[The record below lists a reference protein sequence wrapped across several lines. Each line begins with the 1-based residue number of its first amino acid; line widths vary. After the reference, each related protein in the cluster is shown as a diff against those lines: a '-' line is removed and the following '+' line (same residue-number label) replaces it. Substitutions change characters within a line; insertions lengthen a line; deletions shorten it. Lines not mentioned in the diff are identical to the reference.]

1 MIEYM
6 QILAGSFGVGL
17 VSGIIAVLFYYR
29 TQQKSLTE
37 LKREQSRARAR
48 NKEDLE
54 RERRD
59 ALLKIKDE
67 IHKRRSDF
75 ELESKKARIELQHL
89 QHKYQKKEDTLER
102 REGIL
107 DELRN
112 ELQQKERD
120 LAKRLDRL
128 NTDEVQLKRIY
139 EDLVLKLEKISGMTR
154 DEAKKVLTES
164 LQDEVK
170 FDNQKWIAKVEED
183 TRLQAKEKAT
193 DIVCT
198 AIQRFLSEQV
208 TLHSSSVIQLPNE
221 EMKGRIIG
229 KEGRNIKALEMAT
242 GMEFVIG
249 ETPEIITISGFN
261 PVRREIAKRA
271 LHKLMQDGRINPTR
285 IEETV
290 AQCEEELEANIEE
303 IGQNAVLEFGF
314 SNVHPELIKL
324 LGTLY
329 FRTSYT
335 QNNLVHSKEVA
346 YFCRMIAAELGVNEE
361 MAARAGL
368 LHDIGKAV
376 SAEIEGPH
384 ALVGADLA
392 KEYGEDPVIVNAI
405 ASHHDDIPAK
415 NIFGLIVHIGD
426 AISASRPG
434 ARKET
439 LSTYIKRLEQLEEI
453 SQGFDGVKKAYALQ
467 AGREIRIIVDETSL
481 DDEKAAMLARDI
493 AKKIED
499 AINFPGQ
506 IKVNVIREK
515 RIIEYAK

>member
-1 MIEYM
+1 MEYLHV
-6 QILAGSFGVGL
+6 IAGSAGSGVLAG
-17 VSGIIAVLFYYR
+17 IILVLFYYR
-29 TQQKSLTE
+29 VQNNSLAN
-37 LKREQSRARAR
+37 LKRERSKIRQQS
-48 NKEDLE
+48 KDELE

-59 ALLKIKDE
+59 ALLKLKDE

-75 ELESKKARIELQHL
+75 DLEMKKSRIELQNL
-89 QHKYQKKEDTLER
+89 QHKYQKKEDTLDR
-102 REGIL
+102 RESAL

-112 ELQQKERD
+112 ELQQKERAI
-120 LAKRLDRL
+120 AKRLDRL
-128 NTDEVQLKRIY
+128 NTDELQLKRIY
-139 EDLVLKLEKISGMTR
+139 EELVMKLERVSGMTR
-154 DEAKKVLTES
+154 DEAKKILTES
-164 LQDEVK
+164 LHEEVK
-170 FDNQKWIAKVEED
+170 LANQQWISKVEEES
-183 TRLQAKEKAT
+183 RLTAKDKSTE
-193 DIVCT
+193 IICT
-198 AIQRFLSEQV
+198 AIQRYLPEQV

-261 PVRREIAKRA
+261 PIRREIAKRA
-271 LHKLMQDGRINPTR
+271 LNKLMQDGRINPTR
-285 IEETV
+285 IEEMV
-290 AQCEEELEANIEE
+290 AQCEEELETNMQELGQQIVIEFSLGNI
-303 IGQNAVLEFGF
+303 
-314 SNVHPELIKL
+314 HPELIKL
-324 LGTLY
+324 LGSLH

-335 QNNLVHSKEVA
+335 QNNLVHSREVA
-346 YFCRMIAAELGVNEE
+346 LFCRMIAAELGLNQEL
-361 MAARAGL
+361 AARIGL

-392 KEYGEDPVIVNAI
+392 KKYGESQLVVDAI

-415 NIFGLIVHIGD
+415 NVYGLIVHIGD

-439 LSTYIKRLEQLEEI
+439 LSTYIKRLEQLEDI
-453 SQGFDGVKKAYALQ
+453 SQDFDGVKKAYALQ
-467 AGREIRIIVDETSL
+467 AGREIRVIVDETVL
-481 DDEKAAMLARDI
+481 DDDKAEMLARDI
-493 AKKIED
+493 ANKIEET
-499 AINFPGQ
+499 ISFPGQ